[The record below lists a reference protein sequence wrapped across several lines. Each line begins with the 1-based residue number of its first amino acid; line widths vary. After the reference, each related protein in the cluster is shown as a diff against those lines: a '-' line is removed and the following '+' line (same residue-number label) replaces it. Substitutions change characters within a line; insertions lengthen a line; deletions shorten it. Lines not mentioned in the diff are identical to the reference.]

1 MTQIKIKKHKKGLG
15 AIEGLPII
23 LVFLCLIGIFM
34 IVAPETFLGVY
45 IYMSFLSTVTPPLIL
60 GLGLTFVIASGEID
74 LSFPAVVAF
83 SGFIFSYLYKFHDLT
98 VLAVIAS
105 LMSGVFIGW
114 VNGKIITKVGMPSII
129 ATLSTGFFWAGM
141 TVVASK
147 GLSYDLSGMDGTPLY
162 NFFVYRIGGLFP
174 IQFFWGLIITIIL
187 WFILNR
193 HVFGEHVLFMGDNVE
208 VSKVVGINVE
218 REKIKLFML
227 MGGLGAFA
235 GILLCIENTS
245 FWSTQGQ
252 GFLLVVMA
260 SVFIGGTSIFGG
272 QGTIIGT
279 YFGSFIVGSVEAGI
293 VATGMQGFFTRVVVG
308 LVLLIAISF
317 HIFMEK
323 PNKQAILAKFNP
335 FAKQSGG

>member
-1 MTQIKIKKHKKGLG
+1 
-15 AIEGLPII
+15 
-23 LVFLCLIGIFM
+23 M

-83 SGFIFSYLYKFHDLT
+83 SGFVFSYLYKFHDLT
-98 VLAVIAS
+98 VMAVIAA
-105 LMSGVFIGW
+105 LISGIIIGW
-114 VNGKIITKVGMPSII
+114 VNGMIITRIGMPSII

-147 GLSYDLSGMDGTPLY
+147 GLSYDLSSMDSTPLY

-174 IQFFWGLIITIIL
+174 IQFFWGLIISIIL

-193 HVFGEHVLFMGDNVE
+193 HVFGEHVLFMGDSVE
-208 VSKVVGINVE
+208 VSKVVGINVGY
-218 REKIKLFML
+218 EKVKLFML

-293 VATGMQGFFTRVVVG
+293 VATGMQGFYTRVVVG

-323 PNKQAILAKFNP
+323 PNKQAILAKFNLVR
-335 FAKQSGG
+335 K